1 MKKIVILCV
10 FLLSIVI
17 PIHAQK
23 KKEEPKKSNSSND
36 LGPHAFKKGGID
48 LNIGLGLGRW
58 GSRYYTNYSPP
69 INLALDFGASD
80 NVNLGAFFAYSRT
93 KYNFNGNDLHQG
105 NLYQYSYSY
114 KYSFYTIGLR
124 GAYHFGD
131 LIGEENLDVYVGGMI
146 GNSFVKY
153 SYTYDDPY
161 QTRGDIH
168 SSSSTRGRGF
178 VWGLYGG
185 ARYFLTK
192 KVGVY
197 GEFGWGLSYANI
209 GLTLK
214 LK

>member
-1 MKKIVILCV
+1 MKKLIIL
-10 FLLSIVI
+10 FMLLGSIAS
-17 PIHAQK
+17 PISAQK
-23 KKEEPKKSNSSND
+23 KTKSSGNSSND
-36 LGPHAFKKGGID
+36 IGPHAFKKGGVD

-58 GSRYYTNYSPP
+58 GARYYTNYSPP
-69 INLALDFGASD
+69 INLALDIGVSD
-80 NVNLGAFFAYSRT
+80 NVNLGAFFAYSRS
-93 KYNFNGNDLHQG
+93 KYSFHGNDLHQG

-114 KYSFYTIGLR
+114 KYSFYTVGLR

-161 QTRGDIH
+161 QSRNDIY
-168 SSSSTRGRGF
+168 SSSSVRGRGF

-185 ARYFLTK
+185 ARYFFTK
-192 KVGVY
+192 KVGIY

-214 LK
+214 IK